1 MWSRKETRG
10 QVVCSAAGALR
21 KRSRS
26 QSVPVGLG
34 ARGQSLAL
42 SVFSSTGIAG
52 DWAQRLSVQKSVR

>member
-1 MWSRKETRG
+1 ML
-10 QVVCSAAGALR
+10 CSAAGALR